1 MTIPPDRP
9 SPEQQALLD
18 AMLKV
23 CRERASILVSG
34 PALRHA
40 LVGTP
45 SHDHRPLI
53 ESCLGRYIEKAPGTD
68 ENYLFTFR
76 GLISCSHGGPKRI
89 LVALLACLHQ
99 EYARLVQTFGERIA
113 WSSLISA
120 GAEESDRDIALQF
133 AHISRMVSSLS
144 PRDRDGESHFTLQL
158 ATVDIEA
165 LCQRPPN
172 AADCV
177 LWHEGRWPRHPL
189 PGGAAPAAP
198 LAASPARGPGLMP
211 SSNDRTSLAAA
222 FAAAVLCTA
231 YIAWLLFGSASRAMI
246 LPPCFAIAF
255 IIVWSRRASAFYR
268 STTSTLL
275 ALASVSSALPSARLI
290 LHAGDARLDAAIVGP
305 SALFAGVCVLGAVAF
320 GVLELRRAERDHVSR
335 PASSP
340 PRSAVGGPGSLSPWI
355 VVVVFLAMLASAA
368 MWWSFPTRQA
378 TPSDSRD
385 AGGER
390 TSCQERVRV
399 LNPPANGFHGP
410 VLARP
415 VSVVEYELKR
425 TSCANA
431 GDAAGS
437 QFYEALSSDA
447 VAFCEWL
454 GGRLPTAAELR
465 ELKKGEVPVEREWVI
480 DLQHGAVM
488 MYNYGRNGM
497 FQQGSESR
505 FAFRCF
511 FGE

>member
-113 WSSLISA
+113 WSSLIRA

-158 ATVDIEA
+158 ATIDIEA
-165 LCQRPPN
+165 LCRQPPN

-177 LWHEGRWPRHPL
+177 LWHEGRWPRQPL
-189 PGGAAPAAP
+189 LVGAAPTAQP
-198 LAASPARGPGLMP
+198 PASHVQGDGPMP
-211 SSNDRTSLAAA
+211 ISNDHASLAAA
-222 FAAAVLCTA
+222 IVAAVLFTV
-231 YIAWLLFGSASRAMI
+231 YMAWLLYGHASRAMI
-246 LPPCFAIAF
+246 LPPCFAIVF

-268 STTSTLL
+268 STTTTLL
-275 ALASVSSALPSARLI
+275 ALAAASSAVPSATFMLR
-290 LHAGDARLDAAIVGP
+290 ARDARLDAKIVGP
-305 SALFAGVCVLGAVAF
+305 SALFAVVCVFGAVAF
-320 GVLELRRAERDHVSR
+320 GVLELRRAERGHMNQPPS
-335 PASSP
+335 A
-340 PRSAVGGPGSLSPWI
+340 PRSALGGARSLSPWI
-355 VVVVFLAMLASAA
+355 VVVVVLALLASVA
-368 MWWSFPTRQA
+368 MWWLVPTGQA
-378 TPSDSRD
+378 TPSDLRD
-385 AGGER
+385 AGGPPP
-390 TSCQERVRV
+390 SCQERVRV
-399 LNPPANGFHGP
+399 LNPPPNGFRGP

-415 VSVVEYELKR
+415 VSVAEYELKR

-488 MYNYGRNGM
+488 MYNYGKNAM
-497 FQQGSESR
+497 FQQRSESR